1 MESKAYRDLINNVR
15 DKFPGGVPDEEFAKE
30 LMLLEALSGTEGL
43 GFVTIHLRPIKSCVV
58 VLILIGK
65 IEEFPR
71 ILQPTLRITGAVAM
85 KSEDYHPGFF
95 DECMKIIRQA
105 KNSNITIL
113 RHPLV
118 GEIWLKL
125 GSGMRPPFEGE
136 M

>member
-1 MESKAYRDLINNVR
+1 MESKAYQDLIDNVSN
-15 DKFPGGVPDEEFAKE
+15 KFPEGIPDEEFAKE
-30 LMLLEALSGTEGL
+30 LWLLNALSGTEGL
-43 GFVTIHLRPIKSCVV
+43 GFATIHLRPIKSCVI

-71 ILQPTLRITGAVAM
+71 LLQPTLRITGAVAM

-105 KNSNITIL
+105 RDSNITIL

-118 GEIWLKL
+118 AEIWLKL
-125 GSGMRPPFEGE
+125 GSGIRPPFEAKR
-136 M
+136 